1 MMLVRR
7 ILSGLGAVGAGNDAS
22 PEDYFGTCG
31 IWDGKCDRSVTF
43 LRDLAQLGR
52 KMILV
57 RREES
62 KGVEEEMGGIT
73 ERRKRRGG

>member
-1 MMLVRR
+1 M
-7 ILSGLGAVGAGNDAS
+7 
-22 PEDYFGTCG
+22 
-31 IWDGKCDRSVTF
+31 DGKCDRSGTF
-43 LRDLAQLGR
+43 SRDLAQLGR

-73 ERRKRRGG
+73 ERRQKGEGDERVREEKGVGTGVRRGNRE